1 MNEKMA
7 IAKTNRMV
15 LIMNIIVCCALA
27 AGYFVDFLKGRK
39 TAVFV
44 AVFVV
49 VMLAQ
54 LCVNI
59 AAYRKDKASDT
70 FKYFGITG
78 YLVIYCLAMFSSD
91 TYFTFVYVF
100 PMVILFVLYSDVK
113 FMKTIGIATVALNIA
128 KIIFQILHGNTG
140 DTDITSYTVQM
151 ASVVIF
157 VIGIFYLTDLTKRIN
172 EEKVQQLLETNKNIS
187 ELAKN
192 AESAN
197 EAETEMV
204 RNIGE
209 MIPLFVSASRQIADG
224 AQSLAHGST
233 EQAASIEDL
242 SNSVVEISGMAK
254 ESSQLATAALDEVR
268 EAGSLMMVCSELT
281 SQMLEAMRT
290 IDEKSRS
297 ILKTTKVI
305 DDIAFQT
312 NILALNAAVE
322 AARAGQ
328 HGKGFSV
335 VAEEVRNLASKSA
348 DAAKETSEL
357 LESSS
362 RSVEEGNALV
372 AKVSSSLESVVELA
386 QKNAEKIERVQA
398 IAVSQSTAMDQVN
411 TGIDRVAQ
419 VVQQNTA
426 TAEESAASCAEMSEQ
441 AHSLEELINQHSE
454 RSRQPVR
461 AIAYGER
468 LQI

>member
-1 MNEKMA
+1 MNETMA
-7 IAKTNRMV
+7 KAKTNRMI
-15 LIMNIIVCCALA
+15 LIMNVIICCALT

-44 AVFVV
+44 AVFIV

-59 AAYRKDKASDT
+59 AAYRRDKASDK
-70 FKYFGITG
+70 FKYFGIGG

-91 TYFTFVYVF
+91 TYFTYVYMF
-100 PMVILFVLYSDVK
+100 PMIILFVLYYDIK
-113 FMKTIGIATVALNIA
+113 FMKTAGIAAVALNVL
-128 KIIFQILHGNTG
+128 KIVFQILKGHTG
-140 DTDITSYTVQM
+140 DTDITSYTVQI

-157 VIGIFYLTDLTKRIN
+157 VIGIYFLTDLTMKIN
-172 EEKVQQLLETNKNIS
+172 DDKVRQLLETNKNITN
-187 ELAKN
+187 LAKE

-197 EAETEMV
+197 EAEIELV
-204 RNIGE
+204 REIGE

-233 EQAASIEDL
+233 EQSASIEEL
-242 SNSVVEISGMAK
+242 SGSVTEISGMSK

-268 EAGSLMMVCSELT
+268 EAGGLMMLCTEQT
-281 SQMLEAMRT
+281 SQMLAAMRT

-362 RSVEEGNALV
+362 QSVEEGNALV
-372 AKVSSSLESVVELA
+372 AKVSASLQSVVELA
-386 QKNAEKIERVQA
+386 QKNAEKIERVQS
-398 IAVSQSTAMDQVN
+398 IAVSQSAAMDKVN

-426 TAEESAASCAEMSEQ
+426 TAEESAASCTEMSAQ
-441 AHSLEELINQHSE
+441 AHSLEELINQY
-454 RSRQPVR
+454 SRRTRQSVF
-461 AIAYGER
+461 AIA
-468 LQI
+468 QPN